1 MYYKFKL
8 VKTGLKYLGTSD
20 VAKNKKGILYVNED
34 ELSQIAPDAITNIK
48 ALKDLYNGI
57 T

>member
-34 ELSQIAPDAITNIK
+34 ELNQLAVDAITNIK
-48 ALKDLYNGI
+48 DVKDLKGI

>member
-8 VKTGLKYLGTSD
+8 VKTGLKYLGTSE

-34 ELSQIAPDAITNIK
+34 ELSQLAVDAITNIK
-48 ALKDLYNGI
+48 DVKDMKGI
-57 T
+57 I